1 MTQMLPQIRASN
13 VKPIAVTSAERS
25 EAAPDVPTLQEA
37 GLSDYEVLQ
46 WWGVL
51 APAGL
56 PEETV
61 AKLNTDINKVLA
73 TQKMKDFLAHEGGTP
88 RQMSQPAFADRKSAG
103 KGKRVPVRV
112 DLGGSRHLKKK
123 KTNNAK

>member
-13 VKPIAVTSAERS
+13 IKPIAVTSAERS

-73 TQKMKDFLAHEGGTP
+73 TQKLKDFLAHEGGTP
-88 RQMSQPAFADRKSAG
+88 RQMSQDRTSVG
-103 KGKRVPVRV
+103 SGKRRSVRV
-112 DLGGSRHLKKK
+112 DHGGSR
-123 KTNNAK
+123 NNK

>member
-73 TQKMKDFLAHEGGTP
+73 TQKVKDFLAHEGGTT
-88 RQMSQPAFADRKSAG
+88 RQMSLLEFATFLPFNYVRWPQFARSANIT
-103 KGKRVPVRV
+103 P
-112 DLGGSRHLKKK
+112 H
-123 KTNNAK
+123 

>member
-13 VKPIAVTSAERS
+13 IKPIAVTSAERS

-61 AKLNTDINKVLA
+61 AKLNTDINRSEEHTSELQSLMRISYAV
-73 TQKMKDFLAHEGGTP
+73 FC
-88 RQMSQPAFADRKSAG
+88 
-103 KGKRVPVRV
+103 
-112 DLGGSRHLKKK
+112 LKKK
-123 KTNNAK
+123 KQTIKSKK

>member
-73 TQKMKDFLAHEGGTP
+73 TQKMKDFLAPEGGTP
-88 RQMSQPAFADRKSAG
+88 RQMSQPEFATLMQRSEERRVG
-103 KGKRVPVRV
+103 KEGVSQCRSGWAPE
-112 DLGGSRHLKKK
+112 H
-123 KTNNAK
+123 